1 SQPARDD
8 GAHGRLRVAGAGHPR
23 ADRLGHQRHRPARP
37 GRRRPAR
44 GDGGHRDTRTRR
56 RDHPAPGPVR
66 LSQPPGGRRQAARRA
81 GLHWATPEVH
91 RAARREGRGGAGE
104 DLPVRAS
111 SHVPSRAADRAPPC
125 AGAVGPGAGPAQALP
140 LMAVAAALLVG
151 LGLALVLVGLMLRV
165 RDRETALAEILDL
178 PFGERDVPVEAVSES
193 ASSTF
198 VEETI
203 GLAGR
208 MVSQFDPSG
217 SLALSLERAQ
227 IPLRPGEYVIITAS
241 GAIVASILLSILT
254 SHWWLGIGGVLV
266 AVAVAYELPKFR
278 SNRRRKAFEAQ
289 LPDAL
294 TLIASSLSAGHT
306 FLRSVQMMCEEA
318 EPPLADEFARVVQET
333 RLGDP
338 VVDAIDR
345 MADRLDIRDVR
356 WVVQAIRI

>member
-1 SQPARDD
+1 
-8 GAHGRLRVAGAGHPR
+8 
-23 ADRLGHQRHRPARP
+23 
-37 GRRRPAR
+37 
-44 GDGGHRDTRTRR
+44 
-56 RDHPAPGPVR
+56 
-66 LSQPPGGRRQAARRA
+66 
-81 GLHWATPEVH
+81 
-91 RAARREGRGGAGE
+91 
-104 DLPVRAS
+104 
-111 SHVPSRAADRAPPC
+111 
-125 AGAVGPGAGPAQALP
+125 
-140 LMAVAAALLVG
+140 MAVAAALLVG

-356 WVVQAIRI
+356 WVVQAIRIQQTVGGKLADLLHTLADFIRAREEIRREINVLTAEGRISAYVLAALPVVLFLLVQVISPGYMKPMYHGFGIPVLIVTGALIVAGFVVIQRMVKAIEV